1 MSKKGLVLEGG
12 AMRGMYTAGVMDVL
26 MENEY
31 EFEKI
36 VGVSAGAAFGCNY
49 KSKQIGR
56 VIRYNLEYCGDPRL
70 GGIKSLIETGDLY
83 NVEFAYHTLPNEL
96 DVFDGETFAANPSEF
111 FVVTT
116 NVETGK
122 PHYQLL
128 ASGTDEDVEWI
139 RASASMPG
147 VSNPVAI
154 GDGLHLDGG
163 IADPI
168 PLKWMLQKQVA
179 KNIVVLTRPEG
190 YIKPKANKPVT
201 KVMLKNYPNLASSM
215 LNRHKVYNQ
224 SVEYC
229 ELQEHLGN
237 ALIIR
242 PSKDLGLKR
251 TEKDPEKLQAMY
263 DLGRSDAIQKL
274 DQIKQFFEN

>member
-36 VGVSAGAAFGCNY
+36 IGVSAGAAFGCNY

-56 VIRYNLEYCGDPRL
+56 VIRYNLKYCGDPRF

-83 NVEFAYHTLPNEL
+83 NVQFAYHTLPNEL
-96 DVFDGETFAANPSEF
+96 DVFDGEAFAANPSQF

-116 NVETGK
+116 NIETGK

-128 ASGTDEDVEWI
+128 DSGTDEDVEWI

-154 GDGLHLDGG
+154 GAGLHLDGG
-163 IADPI
+163 ISDPI

-201 KVMLKNYPNLASSM
+201 KVMLKNYPNLASAM

>member
-36 VGVSAGAAFGCNY
+36 IGVSAGAAFGCNY

-56 VIRYNLEYCGDPRL
+56 VIRYNLKYCGDPRF

-96 DVFDGETFAANPSEF
+96 DVFDGEAFAANPSQF

-116 NVETGK
+116 NIETGK

-128 ASGTDEDVEWI
+128 DSGTDEDVEWI

-154 GDGLHLDGG
+154 GAGLHLDGG
-163 IADPI
+163 ISDPI

-201 KVMLKNYPNLASSM
+201 KVMLKNYPNLASAM